1 MIAIGIPEDSV
12 QCRRNADQADQRSD
26 GAGTGSVRLAPRAIR
41 RCPSLNNLRVLTDL
55 HRMIQAVTK
64 GAEDWTRKLN

>member
-26 GAGTGSVRLAPRAIR
+26 GAGTVIGEVGTAGDPPLPK
-41 RCPSLNNLRVLTDL
+41 P
-55 HRMIQAVTK
+55 Q
-64 GAEDWTRKLN
+64 